1 MIVPRTNPHR
11 DAVPA
16 VIGHRGAAGHA
27 PENTL
32 ASIRAA
38 AALGVRW
45 VEFDTKLSR
54 DGDVILFHDDTLE
67 RTTDGR
73 GAIADADL
81 AQLRGLDAG
90 GWFGPAFAGEPVPTL
105 AEALTVLEEL
115 GLGAVVEIKAS
126 PGLEAET
133 GRAVARMLTAGW
145 PAALPRPLISSFK
158 IESLIAA
165 RDVVPEL
172 PRALNVLDVLPGWRD
187 RLRTAEC
194 VALHCLHDRLGRRRV
209 AAARDAGY
217 AVRCFTVNR
226 PKRAE
231 TLFNWGVETVITDFP
246 ERLA

>member
-1 MIVPRTNPHR
+1 MTVSRATLDHH
-11 DAVPA
+11 AVPA

-38 AALGVRW
+38 AAMGVRW

-54 DGDVILFHDDTLE
+54 DGEVILFHDDTLE

-73 GAIADADL
+73 GAIADTDL
-81 AQLRGLDAG
+81 VQLRALDAG
-90 GWFGPAFAGEPVPTL
+90 GWFGPAFTGEPVPILT
-105 AEALTVLEEL
+105 EALAVLEEL

-133 GRAVARMLTAGW
+133 GRAVARMLANRW

-158 IESLIAA
+158 RESLVAA
-165 RDVVPEL
+165 RDAAPEL

-187 RLRTAEC
+187 GLRAVDC

-209 AAARDAGY
+209 VAARDAGY

-226 PKRAE
+226 LKRAE

-246 ERLA
+246 DRMG

>member
-1 MIVPRTNPHR
+1 MTVSRANLDR

-16 VIGHRGAAGHA
+16 FIGHRGAAGHA

-38 AALGVRW
+38 AAMGVRW

-54 DGDVILFHDDTLE
+54 DGDVVLFHDDTLE

-73 GAIADADL
+73 GAIAAANL
-81 AQLRGLDAG
+81 TQLRALDAG
-90 GWFGPAFAGEPVPTL
+90 SWFGPAFAGESVPTL
-105 AEALTVLEEL
+105 TEALAVLEEL

-133 GRAVARMLTAGW
+133 GGVVAQMLANRW

-158 IESLIAA
+158 IEALVAA
-165 RDVVPEL
+165 RDAVPEL

-187 RLRTAEC
+187 RLRAADC

-226 PKRAE
+226 LKRAE

-246 ERLA
+246 DRMG

>member
-1 MIVPRTNPHR
+1 MIGPRINPDR
-11 DAVPA
+11 NAVPA

-38 AALGVRW
+38 AATGVRW

-54 DGDVILFHDDTLE
+54 GGDVVLFHDDTLE

-81 AQLRGLDAG
+81 AQLRTLDAG

-105 AEALTVLEEL
+105 TEALAVLEEL

-133 GRAVARMLTAGW
+133 GRAVARMLADHW
-145 PAALPRPLISSFK
+145 PAVLPRPLISSFK
-158 IESLIAA
+158 IESLLAA
-165 RDVVPEL
+165 GDAVPEI
-172 PRALNVLDVLPGWRD
+172 PRALNVLDVVGGWRD
-187 RLRTAEC
+187 RLRAAEC

-246 ERLA
+246 DRMN